1 MKWWLSMVFLLFAD
15 ATMAQDK
22 NFAVWGISP
31 AMKKNAHAVKRME
44 ETIFHIIKT
53 DETIF
58 RKKWAI
64 TVLDE
69 KGDSYAQFEEYY
81 DKLSSIKSIDGS
93 LFDANGK
100 KLKDLKN
107 KEISDVSAVNENNLI
122 DDNRKK
128 THQFYYN
135 VYPYTVQYEVEF
147 RINNTMFFPYWVPQD
162 AENLSVE
169 QSSCTIICPADYQVR
184 YRQFNYNGEPVVSSE
199 KNKKSM
205 HWEVK
210 DLPAIKSPFA
220 SPSWRELTTTVRFA
234 PTAFEIQGYK
244 GNMSTWQEFGKFQNA
259 LNSKRDELPENIV
272 QKVKE
277 LAAAAG
283 DDAEKVKLL
292 YEFLQKNT
300 RYISVQL
307 GLGGW
312 QPMEASNVAQ
322 KGYGDCKALT
332 NYMHSLLRAAGITSN
347 YVLVWAGDNE
357 EMNFIE
363 DFPSRQFNHAILC
376 VPMKNDS
383 IWLECTSTSNAAGY
397 MGAFTGNRKALL
409 VNENGGAIVNTPGYG
424 IKENTLQRKISGKI
438 DANGEL
444 NMVIR
449 TMYGGVQQ
457 DDLSMMVNQ
466 LSKERVEKILQGS
479 LELSTY
485 NVNQFKYT
493 ETASP
498 LPKMKE
504 ELDVTAPGYAII
516 SGKRLFIVPNIL
528 NRNGRLLEEESDR
541 KVDFVFHSAYSDID
555 DIEIEIPEGYLIES
569 LPQEVTVKSAFG
581 NYFAS
586 VKLEGN
592 KIIYHRTMD
601 KFSGRFPANMQA
613 EVIRFYGDIYKA
625 DRNKVVLVRK

>member
-1 MKWWLSMVFLLFAD
+1 MKRWLSMVFLFLVI
-15 ATMAQDK
+15 ATQAQDK

-31 AMKKNAHAVKRME
+31 AMRKNAHAVKRME
-44 ETIFHIIKT
+44 ETSFHIIKT

-58 RKKWAI
+58 KKKWAI

-81 DKLSSIKSIDGS
+81 DKLTTIKSIDGI

-100 KLKDLKN
+100 KLKELKN
-107 KEISDVSAVNENNLI
+107 REVSDVSAVNENNLI

-135 VYPYTVQYEVEF
+135 GYPYTVQYEVEF

-162 AENLSVE
+162 AEYLSVE

-184 YRQFNYNGEPVVSSE
+184 YRQFNYKGEPVISSE

-205 HWEVK
+205 YWEVK
-210 DLPAIKSPFA
+210 DLPAINRPFA

-244 GNMSTWQEFGKFQNA
+244 GNMSTWQEFGKFQYA
-259 LNSKRDELPENIV
+259 LNSKRGELPGDIV
-272 QKVKE
+272 LKVKE
-277 LAAAAG
+277 LTAAAR
-283 DDAEKVKLL
+283 DDAEKVKRL

-312 QPMEASNVAQ
+312 QPMEASYVAQ

-332 NYMHSLLRAAGITSN
+332 NYMHSLLKAAGINSN
-347 YVLVWAGDNE
+347 YVLVWAGDHE

-383 IWLECTSTSNAAGY
+383 IWLECTSPSNGAGY
-397 MGAFTGNRKALL
+397 LGAFTGNRKALL
-409 VNENGGAIVNTPGYG
+409 INENGGFIVSTPGYG
-424 IKENTLQRKISGKI
+424 IKENTLKRTILGKI
-438 DANGEL
+438 GADGEL
-444 NMVIR
+444 NMIIN
-449 TMYGGVQQ
+449 TKYGGEQQ
-457 DDLSMMVNQ
+457 DDLSMMVSQ

-485 NVNQFKYT
+485 TVNQFKY
-493 ETASP
+493 EVMAGRV
-498 LPKMKE
+498 PK
-504 ELDVTAPGYAII
+504 LDEGLEVTAPGYATI
-516 SGKRLFIVPNIL
+516 SGKRLFVVPNIL
-528 NRNGRLLEEESDR
+528 NRNGSLLEEETGR
-541 KVDFVFHSAYSDID
+541 KVDFVFTGAYSDMD
-555 DIEIEIPEGYLIES
+555 ECAIEIPEGYQIES
-569 LPQEVTVKSAFG
+569 LPQDVTIKSPFG
-581 NYFAS
+581 QYFAS

-592 KIIYHRTMD
+592 KIIYYRTME
-601 KFSGRFPANMQA
+601 KFSGRFPATMQSDL
-613 EVIRFYGDIYKA
+613 IRFYGDIYRA
-625 DRNKVVLVRK
+625 DRNKVVLVKK